1 MPAARPVTGGW
12 PVLAGVTLL
21 AGLLRFWGAGRQ
33 SIWVDATFPL
43 VYAGIFEPM
52 SAEKFF
58 INLQGSGHALL
69 LHGWCR
75 LFGDSEMALRSLGA
89 LLGTITVPLFYLAV
103 RPLAGA
109 GLALT
114 AAALLAVNPFH
125 IWYSQEIRGYVLMVL
140 AVVGATGLWLA
151 RANRERAIRPPA
163 RERAKPGGGDWTAA
177 DAPRAGAARP
187 GADAAWIAEAAAHV
201 TGLLSN
207 LSYVFVGAVQGAW
220 LLLRGRAVRARWRP
234 FLLAWSAALLCLSPW
249 IVQFYHRAIAPSG
262 ALGGAPAER
271 LEEVRGSTATS
282 ALGVP
287 YAYFALLT
295 GFSYGPPL
303 RELHEADRAGVVR
316 IVRRHLPALAVAGLV
331 FGVALALGTARLW
344 RAGAPARA
352 WLLLALLPVLAAF
365 VVAQL
370 NIKMMNVR
378 YAASPLPGVMVI
390 VAAGILAPR
399 RMPLRAALMA
409 ARLVP
414 PGVSLAHL
422 HGDPAYQKE
431 DARSVAAFLRQEAAP
446 GDLLYIVGT
455 EVPLRDYYW
464 RLPGGRPP
472 GLTVADAWPGYWAR
486 TPFVEQT
493 ARFEGLEAEHPR
505 TWVLFFRPKDVD
517 REGRWAAWFD
527 QRGGI
532 RRDLRWAGVRL
543 LELAPRG
550 GAA

>member
-1 MPAARPVTGGW
+1 MPAGRPGIGVW

-21 AGLLRFWGAGRQ
+21 AGLLRFGGAGRQ
-33 SIWVDATFPL
+33 SIWVDETFTL

-58 INLQGSGHALL
+58 VNLQGSGHALL

-89 LLGTITVPLFYLAV
+89 LLGTITVPLLYLAV

-125 IWYSQEIRGYVLMVL
+125 VWYSQEIRGYVLMIL
-140 AVVGATGLWLA
+140 AAVGATGWWLA
-151 RANRERAIRPPA
+151 RANQERLARPA
-163 RERAKPGGGDWTAA
+163 RWAPG
-177 DAPRAGAARP
+177 
-187 GADAAWIAEAAAHV
+187 AAWIAEAAAHV

-207 LSYVFVGAVQGAW
+207 LSYVFVGAAQGAW
-220 LLLRGRAVRARWRP
+220 LLLRGRAARAGWRP

-249 IVQFYHRAIAPSG
+249 IVQFYHRAVAPSG

-282 ALGVP
+282 ALGIP

-303 RELHEADRAGVVR
+303 RELHEADRAGLGR
-316 IVRRHLPALAVAGLV
+316 IVRRHLPALAGAGLV
-331 FGVALALGTARLW
+331 FGVTLALGTARLW
-344 RAGAPARA
+344 RAGAAARA
-352 WLLLALLPVLAAF
+352 CLLLALLPVLAAF
-365 VVAQL
+365 AVAQL

-378 YAASPLPGVMVI
+378 YAASALPAVMVV

-399 RMPLRAALMA
+399 RAPLRVALMA
-409 ARLVP
+409 ACLVP
-414 PGVSLAHL
+414 TGVSLANL
-422 HGDPAYQKE
+422 HANPAYQKE

-486 TPFVEQT
+486 APFAEQT
-493 ARFEGLEAEHPR
+493 ARFETLEAEHPR
-505 TWVLFFRPKDVD
+505 TWVLFLRPKDVD
-517 REGRWAAWFD
+517 RDGRWSDWFD

-532 RRDLRWAGVRL
+532 RRQLRWAGVRL
-543 LELAPRG
+543 LELAPRE